1 MSQASGL
8 PYTVAIQDDFIL
20 NSAMGSITV
29 SSAQVVQQR
38 YPANSQSLNQV
49 QFQNIKLS
57 GAQSLFD
64 SQFLLEYQIT
74 VQADLKQGE
83 LLPGLLFSHNAT
95 IGGCTVAIDNQ
106 TFPILSN
113 AAGQIWSTNIGNL
126 AFRELPLSRN
136 TSSLQVALNN
146 ANQQNYSLQQQLAL
160 VDPLTEEDKKRLN
173 GLTPVDSPRGVV
185 IPNFYDLNVPAG
197 ASTASALTLTIDPN
211 YKGGRN
217 QPNNPFWNDG
227 RNFIRVVSI
236 SAPANGV
243 YSATYLIRE
252 PVLAS
257 PFTVGYSGCAI
268 GNLDSI
274 SITYNIDSS
283 TSLKGM
289 FVATKDY
296 LDGTANPPLLTALS
310 VSSITGCTL
319 ITSTY
324 SVDPSV
330 VDIPPVIYY
339 DFSQFVFNST
349 PGVSVPSAGSSATK
363 QTQSIALNT
372 VPKMYVAKIQPL
384 PNGLGGNTAQQIG
397 ATVQNLTVN
406 YGSLGRF
413 VFTQEQLYQAFVR
426 NSKTLKS
433 FNEWVDD
440 CVIMLDPALDF
451 QNSASSFTGV
461 ANMGTLTFNCQY
473 QYTCDN
479 YLYGGLSVPGDLNIN
494 EMFINQGSLAI
505 GSGQATY
512 TTTTISSGQLVAALD
527 KPLVSHKVLHSSA
540 SGNRVLRGGGIFSSL
555 GNVLRGAVGS
565 IPSVLNTAGQ
575 AIGMAQGAMS
585 HPLVQSALG
594 ALSGS
599 GMRRR
604 R

>member
-8 PYTVAIQDDFIL
+8 PYQVAIQDDFIL

-38 YPANSQSLNQV
+38 YPANSQSLNQI

-83 LLPGLLFSHNAT
+83 LLPGLLFSHNST
-95 IGGCTVAIDNQ
+95 IGACTVAIDNQ

-113 AAGQIWSTNIGNL
+113 AASQVWSTNIGNL
-126 AFRELPLSRN
+126 SFRELPLSRN

-160 VDPLTEEDKKRLN
+160 VDPLTEEDKQRLN

-197 ASTASALTLTIDPN
+197 ATTASAITLTIDPN

-217 QPNNPFWNDG
+217 QPNNPFWNSG
-227 RNFIRVVSI
+227 RNYIRVVSLG
-236 SAPANGV
+236 APANGV
-243 YSATYLIRE
+243 YTVTYLVRE
-252 PVLAS
+252 PVLAA
-257 PFTVGYSGCAI
+257 PFTCGYSGCAI

-283 TSLKGM
+283 TALEGM
-289 FVATKDY
+289 FVATKNY
-296 LDGTANPPLLTALS
+296 LDGTANPPLLTGLS
-310 VSSITGCTL
+310 ISSITGCTL

-324 SVDPSV
+324 AVDPSV
-330 VDIPPVIYY
+330 VNIPPVIYY

-349 PGVSVPSAGSSATK
+349 PGVVAPSAGSSATK

-372 VPKMYVAKIQPL
+372 VPAMYVCKIQPL
-384 PNGLGGNTAQQIG
+384 PNGLGANTSQQIG
-397 ATVQNLTVN
+397 ATVQSLTVN

-413 VFTQEQLYQAFVR
+413 VFDQTQLYQAFVR
-426 NSKTLKS
+426 NSKVLKS
-433 FNEWVDD
+433 FNEWIDD
-440 CVIMLDPALDF
+440 CVIMLNPALDF
-451 QNSASSFTGV
+451 QNSGQNSYFTGF
-461 ANMGTLTFNCQY
+461 THIILFF
-473 QYTCDN
+473 
-479 YLYGGLSVPGDLNIN
+479 LSFQVCHIEL
-494 EMFINQGSLAI
+494 
-505 GSGQATY
+505 
-512 TTTTISSGQLVAALD
+512 
-527 KPLVSHKVLHSSA
+527 K
-540 SGNRVLRGGGIFSSL
+540 
-555 GNVLRGAVGS
+555 
-565 IPSVLNTAGQ
+565 
-575 AIGMAQGAMS
+575 
-585 HPLVQSALG
+585 
-594 ALSGS
+594 
-599 GMRRR
+599 
-604 R
+604 